1 MLKDENISIEGYLP
15 PQYVEEIVRLHRI
28 NPFAALLGIAIDG
41 LAEGYCRLR
50 FPVETN
56 STNPYGGVHGG
67 VFASL
72 ADISMGIALR
82 TVGLQPVTA
91 ELTVNYLGQSHS
103 GDELVA
109 EGRVVHRGNTII
121 LTECT
126 VKSGGDKMTAMARG
140 VFMSRGLLL
149 SDNEK

>member
-1 MLKDENISIEGYLP
+1 MQKDESISIEGCLP
-15 PQYVEEIVRLHRI
+15 PQYIEEILRLHRI
-28 NPFAALLGIAIDG
+28 NPFAALLGITIEG
-41 LAEGYCRLR
+41 LAEGYSRLR
-50 FPVETN
+50 LPVETS

-67 VFASL
+67 VLATL

-91 ELTVNYLGQSHS
+91 ELTVNYLGQSRV

-109 EGRVVHRGNTII
+109 EGRVVHQGNTLI
-121 LTECT
+121 LTESV
-126 VKSGGDKMTAMARG
+126 VKSGGNKTAAMAKG

-149 SDNEK
+149 SVNE